1 MASDLVL
8 VVDDEKTLVKALT
21 FNLEKEGFRV
31 EQAYNGEEAL
41 EKVFELKPDIV
52 VLDLMLPEVD
62 GFEVCRRIRK
72 KLDVPIIMLTAR
84 SEDIDKVLGLE
95 LGADDYLTKPFN
107 SRELVARIKAILRRS
122 VARDEE
128 SKKQIQIGRLQIDL
142 LQHRV
147 RLDGKE
153 VGLTSKEFALL
164 SYLAANAGNV
174 YSREQLLEQVWG
186 YDYYGDVRTVDV
198 HIRHLRE
205 KLEDD
210 PGNPALIITV
220 WGTGYK
226 IREDL

>member
-1 MASDLVL
+1 MSNELVL

-31 EQAYNGEEAL
+31 EQAYDGEEAL
-41 EKVFELKPDIV
+41 NKVFALKPDIV
-52 VLDLMLPEVD
+52 VLDLMLPKVD
-62 GFEVCRRIRK
+62 GFEVCRQIRK
-72 KLDVPIIMLTAR
+72 KTDVPIIMLTAR
-84 SEDIDKVLGLE
+84 GEDIDKVLGLE

-122 VARDEE
+122 LFREE
-128 SKKQIQIGRLQIDL
+128 ETKKIAKIGNLQVDL

-147 RLDGKE
+147 RLDGKDIN
-153 VGLTSKEFALL
+153 LTSKEFALL
-164 SYLAANAGNV
+164 SFLVANAGNV

-205 KLEDD
+205 KLEQD
-210 PGNPALIITV
+210 PGNPNLILTV

-226 IREDL
+226 IREDH

>member
-1 MASDLVL
+1 MSNNLIL

-41 EKVFELKPDIV
+41 QKVFALKPDIV

-107 SRELVARIKAILRRS
+107 PRELVARIKAILRRS
-122 VARDEE
+122 TVRDEE
-128 SKKQIQIGRLQIDL
+128 AKKIIQIGDLQIDL

-147 RLDGKE
+147 RLGKKE
-153 VGLTSKEFALL
+153 VNLTSKEFSLL
-164 SYLAANAGNV
+164 SFLAANAGNV

-198 HIRHLRE
+198 HIRHIRE
-205 KLEDD
+205 KLEKD
-210 PGNPALIITV
+210 PGNPELIITV